1 MNPPSG
7 DGFNKARG
15 PRGGDIGRFDG
26 VFDSVVGSTMRPGT
40 RGTKK
45 LVRDWDDRLITVRYR
60 YAGTPP
66 TRFTT
71 VELVVAAA
79 PWKVSP
85 RRNVHVA
92 VKSWE
97 SDLREKIRAAGG
109 RWVPKA
115 TRWRMRYDR
124 AIALGIEAN
133 RISFLGPHTPK
144 MSTDLETEISLP
156 AQTSGR
162 TAGKRH

>member
-1 MNPPSG
+1 M
-7 DGFNKARG
+7 
-15 PRGGDIGRFDG
+15 GRFES
-26 VFDSVVGSTMRPGT
+26 VFHSVVGSTMQPGT
-40 RGTKK
+40 RGTAK
-45 LVRDWDDRLITVRYR
+45 LLRDWGDRLISVRYR
-60 YAGTPP
+60 YSDTPP

-71 VELVVAAA
+71 VELVVATA

-85 RRNVHVA
+85 RRNVHVD

-97 SDLREKIRAAGG
+97 SDLRDKIRAAGG

-115 TRWRMRYDR
+115 ARWRMRYDR
-124 AIALGIEAN
+124 ALALGIDPT
-133 RISFLGPHTPK
+133 RIAFLGPHTPK

-162 TAGKRH
+162 KPGKRH